1 MRGDWHIVEELLIS
15 STAFPIR
22 GDSSTSVENDRPDS
36 TYHVALL
43 SPSFLPSFPPFL
55 PFPTSLPRP
64 RDASVSYF
72 HSPGEFHFSSYL
84 RRRAWMK
91 RAIDFFFSPPLPSS
105 PSFDRAF
112 DESRTGGR
120 RKLYIA
126 VWKRR
131 YLLDHRTCFTFNDR
145 TVRLIN

>member
-91 RAIDFFFSPPLPSS
+91 RAIDIFFFFPSPPLFSILRSS
-105 PSFDRAF
+105 LRREPYVQ
-112 DESRTGGR
+112 EVGENYISRSGSDATYSTIERVSRSTIERCG
-120 RKLYIA
+120 
-126 VWKRR
+126 
-131 YLLDHRTCFTFNDR
+131 
-145 TVRLIN
+145 

>member
-64 RDASVSYF
+64 RGASVSYF

-91 RAIDFFFSPPLPSS
+91 RAIDIFFFPLPSPLLH
-105 PSFDRAF
+105 PSIEPSTRAVQ
-112 DESRTGGR
+112 EVGENYISRSGSDATYSTIERVSRSTIERCG
-120 RKLYIA
+120 
-126 VWKRR
+126 
-131 YLLDHRTCFTFNDR
+131 
-145 TVRLIN
+145 

>member
-22 GDSSTSVENDRPDS
+22 GDSTSVENDRPDS
-36 TYHVALL
+36 TYHL
-43 SPSFLPSFPPFL
+43 SPSF

-84 RRRAWMK
+84 RRRASMK
-91 RAIDFFFSPPLPSS
+91 RAIDFFSPSS
-105 PSFDRAF
+105 ILRSSLDVEGRIG
-112 DESRTGGR
+112 ENYISRSGSDATYSTIERVSRSTIERCG
-120 RKLYIA
+120 
-126 VWKRR
+126 
-131 YLLDHRTCFTFNDR
+131 
-145 TVRLIN
+145 